1 MAPFSHNAYHPL
13 SRPQTLKQAKKAY
26 RKSGATVRLSESEL
40 AVIERRAVLQERADR
55 IKEREARRKANLK
68 RRDEKI
74 QREREAR
81 QRMGIQSPV
90 KGSIH
95 VGPSQLHL
103 GDFMAMGIK
112 GKTEDTPPGD
122 TKVER
127 ESILDMESNGCQEL
141 TSAPSSLR
149 KPLQA
154 VSANSKAKLEPLAK
168 NEGSKV
174 PEEEHKGS
182 QNCRPVPM
190 ALQRSLHTRP
200 TTAISQ
206 QKPPTKPD
214 DPTITIVEEKM
225 LDEFRVVPMGP
236 PPLPI
241 SNRAK
246 ATYNTAQQKPPLFAP
261 QGKPPDTVHDCWDDF
276 FVSNTQIVREL
287 SPQITK
293 FMPTTLSTIQPPSNP
308 PITLP
313 KPSNDDASALLNF
326 LSTQDLDISDILTQ
340 AIPQPPPPPPEEE
353 DTSTLIAQ
361 ISTQDLDFSD
371 ELTQA
376 RTGSS
381 DFDDDLTEED
391 LEDLALEVEMELQS
405 TRESNESQRQEVQLA
420 AEEDGFE
427 LSTQDLRE
435 LES

>member
-1 MAPFSHNAYHPL
+1 
-13 SRPQTLKQAKKAY
+13 
-26 RKSGATVRLSESEL
+26 
-40 AVIERRAVLQERADR
+40 
-55 IKEREARRKANLK
+55 
-68 RRDEKI
+68 
-74 QREREAR
+74 
-81 QRMGIQSPV
+81 MGIQSPV
-90 KGSIH
+90 KGGIH

-103 GDFMAMGIK
+103 GDFMAMGVK
-112 GKTEDTPPGD
+112 RKTEDTPPRD
-122 TKVER
+122 TKDER

-149 KPLQA
+149 EPLQA
-154 VSANSKAKLEPLAK
+154 VSANTKAKLEPLAK
-168 NEGSKV
+168 TEGSKV
-174 PEEEHKGS
+174 SAEEYKGS
-182 QNCRPVPM
+182 QNRRPMPT
-190 ALQRSLHTRP
+190 APQRSLHTRP
-200 TTAISQ
+200 TTPISQ
-206 QKPPTKPD
+206 QKPPANSE
-214 DPTITIVEEKM
+214 DPTITIEEEKT

-236 PPLPI
+236 PPLPN
-241 SNRAK
+241 STRAK
-246 ATYNTAQQKPPLFAP
+246 ATYITAQQKPSVFAP

-287 SPQITK
+287 SPPITK
-293 FMPTTLSTIQPPSNP
+293 FI
-308 PITLP
+308 P

-340 AIPQPPPPPPEEE
+340 AIPPSEEE
-353 DTSTLIAQ
+353 EQVTSTLVAQ

-371 ELTQA
+371 QLTQA

-405 TRESNESQRQEVQLA
+405 TREPNELQCQEAQLA

>member
-1 MAPFSHNAYHPL
+1 MPTTL
-13 SRPQTLKQAKKAY
+13 SRRPQTLKQAKKAY

-90 KGSIH
+90 KGGIH

-103 GDFMAMGIK
+103 GDFMATGVK
-112 GKTEDTPPGD
+112 RKTEDTPPRD

-127 ESILDMESNGCQEL
+127 ESILDMESNGCQKL

-149 KPLQA
+149 EPLQA
-154 VSANSKAKLEPLAK
+154 VSANTKAKLEPLAK
-168 NEGSKV
+168 TEGSKV
-174 PEEEHKGS
+174 PAEEYKGS
-182 QNCRPVPM
+182 QNRRPMPTTPP
-190 ALQRSLHTRP
+190 RSLHTRP
-200 TTAISQ
+200 TTPISQ
-206 QKPPTKPD
+206 QKPPAKPE
-214 DPTITIVEEKM
+214 DPTITIEEEKM
-225 LDEFRVVPMGP
+225 LDEFRVVPMRP
-236 PPLPI
+236 PPLPN
-241 SNRAK
+241 STRAK
-246 ATYNTAQQKPPLFAP
+246 ATYITAQQKPQVFAP
-261 QGKPPDTVHDCWDDF
+261 QEKPPETVHDCWDDF

-287 SPQITK
+287 SPPITK
-293 FMPTTLSTIQPPSNP
+293 FIPTTLPTIQPPSNP
-308 PITLP
+308 PTTLP

-340 AIPQPPPPPPEEE
+340 ATPPPPPEEGE
-353 DTSTLIAQ
+353 DTSALLAQ
-361 ISTQDLDFSD
+361 ISTQDLDFPD
-371 ELTQA
+371 RLTQA

-381 DFDDDLTEED
+381 DFDDDLMEED

-405 TRESNESQRQEVQLA
+405 TRESNESQCQEAQLV

>member
-1 MAPFSHNAYHPL
+1 MPTTLSH
-13 SRPQTLKQAKKAY
+13 RPQTLKQAKKAY
-26 RKSGATVRLSESEL
+26 RKSGATVRLTESEL
-40 AVIERRAVLQERADR
+40 AVIERRVVLQERADR

-90 KGSIH
+90 KGGIH

-103 GDFMAMGIK
+103 GDFMAMAVK
-112 GKTEDTPPGD
+112 RKTEDTPPRD
-122 TKVER
+122 TQVER
-127 ESILDMESNGCQEL
+127 ESILDMESNGCQKL
-141 TSAPSSLR
+141 TSAPLSLR
-149 KPLQA
+149 EPLQA
-154 VSANSKAKLEPLAK
+154 ISTNTKAKLEPLAK
-168 NEGSKV
+168 TAGSKV
-174 PEEEHKGS
+174 PAEEYKGS
-182 QNCRPVPM
+182 QNRRSMQPAPP
-190 ALQRSLHTRP
+190 RSLHTRP
-200 TTAISQ
+200 TTPISQ
-206 QKPPTKPD
+206 QTPFAKPE
-214 DPTITIVEEKM
+214 DPTITIEEEKM
-225 LDEFRVVPMGP
+225 LDEFRVVSMGP
-236 PPLPI
+236 PPLPN
-241 SNRAK
+241 STRAK
-246 ATYNTAQQKPPLFAP
+246 ATYITAQQKPPVFAP
-261 QGKPPDTVHDCWDDF
+261 QGKRPDTVHDCWDDF

-287 SPQITK
+287 SPPITK
-293 FMPTTLSTIQPPSNP
+293 FIPTTLPTIQPPSNP
-308 PITLP
+308 PTTLP
-313 KPSNDDASALLNF
+313 KLSNNDDASALLSF

-340 AIPQPPPPPPEEE
+340 AIPTPPPPEEEEEEEE
-353 DTSTLIAQ
+353 DTSTLLAQ

-371 ELTQA
+371 QLTQA

-405 TRESNESQRQEVQLA
+405 TRESNESQCQEAQLA

>member
-1 MAPFSHNAYHPL
+1 MPTTL
-13 SRPQTLKQAKKAY
+13 SRRPQTLKQAKKAY

-74 QREREAR
+74 QREMEAR

-90 KGSIH
+90 KGAIH

-103 GDFMAMGIK
+103 GDFMAMGVK
-112 GKTEDTPPGD
+112 RKTEDTPPRD

-127 ESILDMESNGCQEL
+127 ESILDMELNGCQKL
-141 TSAPSSLR
+141 ISAPLSLR
-149 KPLQA
+149 KP
-154 VSANSKAKLEPLAK
+154 VSANTKAKLEPLAK
-168 NEGSKV
+168 TEGSKI
-174 PEEEHKGS
+174 PAEKYKGS
-182 QNCRPVPM
+182 QNRRPMPT
-190 ALQRSLHTRP
+190 APSRSLHTRP
-200 TTAISQ
+200 TTSTSQ
-206 QKPPTKPD
+206 QKPPAKPE
-214 DPTITIVEEKM
+214 DPTITIEEEKM
-225 LDEFRVVPMGP
+225 LDEFRVMPMGS
-236 PPLPI
+236 PPLPN
-241 SNRAK
+241 STRAK
-246 ATYNTAQQKPPLFAP
+246 ATYITAQQKPPVFAS

-287 SPQITK
+287 SPPITK
-293 FMPTTLSTIQPPSNP
+293 FIPTTLPTIQPPSNP
-308 PITLP
+308 PTTLP

-326 LSTQDLDISDILTQ
+326 LSTEDLDISDILTQ
-340 AIPQPPPPPPEEE
+340 ATPPPPEEEEEE
-353 DTSTLIAQ
+353 DTSTLLAQ
-361 ISTQDLDFSD
+361 ISTQDLDFS
-371 ELTQA
+371 EQLTQA

-381 DFDDDLTEED
+381 DFDDGLTEED

-405 TRESNESQRQEVQLA
+405 TQESNESQCREAQLA

-427 LSTQDLRE
+427 LSTQDLQE